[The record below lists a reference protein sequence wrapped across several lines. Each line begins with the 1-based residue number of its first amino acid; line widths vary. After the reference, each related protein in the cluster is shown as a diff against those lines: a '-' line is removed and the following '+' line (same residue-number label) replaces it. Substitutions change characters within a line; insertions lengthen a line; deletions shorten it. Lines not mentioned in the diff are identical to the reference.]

1 MGFRHA
7 SCYGV
12 PLRLIST
19 KFVTDSLTWLANKVG
34 WARMPKVLCD
44 YMPMRLHEKEFRE
57 GLEWVAKKLEGWKVY
72 LNLVCETYQDENK
85 KEGSVSEPA
94 QLPSK
99 EVLTEKTEKAHI
111 KVEKESM
118 KVKKADTEVKA
129 LKPAVAAAKQ

>member
-85 KEGSVSEPA
+85 KEDLIKCMVMIVLGKSPYTGKSE
-94 QLPSK
+94 L
-99 EVLTEKTEKAHI
+99 I
-111 KVEKESM
+111 I
-118 KVKKADTEVKA
+118 
-129 LKPAVAAAKQ
+129 